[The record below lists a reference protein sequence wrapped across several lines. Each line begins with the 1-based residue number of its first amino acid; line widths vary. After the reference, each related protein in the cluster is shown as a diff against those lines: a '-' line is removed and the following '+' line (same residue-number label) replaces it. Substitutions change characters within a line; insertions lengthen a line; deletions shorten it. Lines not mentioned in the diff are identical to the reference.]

1 MWLAA
6 RADPA
11 AAGAL
16 RRADDAQ
23 PYPGTDA
30 DPIGD
35 GSGFADVT
43 ASLSLSTGAV
53 AGLAPEWSKPGGHVA
68 LQMLELGDDDLLDR
82 LAGDWVRWT
91 DPERPYRTVTHCD
104 GQGRRGDGERDAV
117 DAFRLAL
124 SRGRRRCRCR
134 RDRGWT
140 GVRRHHHAITHALTQ
155 LAS

>member
-53 AGLAPEWSKPGGHVA
+53 AGLAPEWSKAGGHVA
-68 LQMLELGDDDLLDR
+68 LQMLELRDDDLLDR

-104 GQGRRGDGERDAV
+104 GRRGDGATANATRSMPSVLLCLGAV
-117 DAFRLAL
+117 AAV
-124 SRGRRRCRCR
+124 GA
-134 RDRGWT
+134 GEIE
-140 GVRRHHHAITHALTQ
+140 GGPVGGAITTP
-155 LAS
+155 SPTR